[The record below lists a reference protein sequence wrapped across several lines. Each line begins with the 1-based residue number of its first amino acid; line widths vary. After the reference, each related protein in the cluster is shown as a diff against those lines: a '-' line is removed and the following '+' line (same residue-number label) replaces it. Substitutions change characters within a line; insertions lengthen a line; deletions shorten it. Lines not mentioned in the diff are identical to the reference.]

1 MKNTIENSRLLECV
15 CDIASM
21 ITNDKF
27 GARATKEIQDGLSDS
42 KCIVWTDDAQNFYN
56 DMFDEIEGMIINNL
70 KLKINK

>member
-1 MKNTIENSRLLECV
+1 
-15 CDIASM
+15 M

-70 KLKINK
+70 KLKIKQ